1 MNNEILVMRTLH
13 IGFGL
18 AWVGLA
24 MLGALVLAP
33 RLRSSGREHQHPIV
47 RAGTRALGS
56 MVGISAVITILVGL
70 TMAFRMTG
78 GTLSVFVGTS
88 WGLTILIGFVASI
101 AGIIAWL
108 VTWIASNRTVMLGS
122 SIEGTH
128 HTPVLSGQAQS
139 SSSGLTI
146 MIVVAAV
153 LPLIA
158 LGAMTSTR
166 FL

>member
-33 RLRSSGREHQHPIV
+33 RLRGSGRKYQHPIV
-47 RAGTRALGS
+47 RAVTRALGS

-78 GTLSVFVGTS
+78 GTLSVFVGTQ
-88 WGLTILIGFVASI
+88 LGFGHLDRVCC
-101 AGIIAWL
+101 
-108 VTWIASNRTVMLGS
+108 VNRRHCRLAD
-122 SIEGTH
+122 H
-128 HTPVLSGQAQS
+128 LDR
-139 SSSGLTI
+139 L
-146 MIVVAAV
+146 
-153 LPLIA
+153 
-158 LGAMTSTR
+158 
-166 FL
+166 